1 MTAEKQTRPS
11 AALSVPPATCRAR
24 TCVLVAPSQFGE
36 VTHVVEA
43 CAPRATRG
51 GPPGGTP
58 PPGML
63 WVRDPARPAPPL
75 APRPGPDPACKP
87 SRVKSSFVVSGV
99 CSSSDEFAAERRKDA
114 QHRST
119 LQQGPGRRRSCGE
132 EMLDRVLSAL
142 TLSLH
147 SRGAEGTR

>member
-1 MTAEKQTRPS
+1 MRNRRGRVLLFLSRPLPVGRGRAS
-11 AALSVPPATCRAR
+11 SWLPRSSGRSPTLWRPVPPGPRGE
-24 TCVLVAPSQFGE
+24 APL
-36 VTHVVEA
+36 EA
-43 CAPRATRG
+43 
-51 GPPGGTP
+51 PPS